1 MIPKSI
7 CIFRL
12 SAIGDTT
19 HVIPV
24 VKSLQNHFPNIE
36 ISWVIGAMEHKL
48 LAGLPGVNF
57 IVFHKST
64 GLKGMFDLRK
74 ILKGQ
79 CFDVLLHMQYSFR
92 ANVLAFFI
100 KAKRRIGFDKK
111 RSRELHGLVV
121 NERIAFKKNIHV
133 LDGFMQFADCL
144 GVKSPVYDWQI
155 PVSASDQKFAENLI
169 DSQKPTVVISPCSSQ
184 LMRNWKISRYAKITD
199 YLVEKYQAQVILTGS
214 PAKAELETVAQIE
227 AVCEHPVL
235 NIAGKDTLKQLLCL
249 FQQADLVISPDSGPL
264 HMAGSVNTPV
274 IGLAA
279 ATNCKRS
286 GSYQFPQLTVN
297 CYPEACVKF
306 HGQTEEQLKWGA
318 KNELPGAMDLVTVE
332 AVIKKIELA
341 NKLYKWSDA
350 TKHK

>member
-1 MIPKSI
+1 MRPKSI

-24 VKSLQNHFPNIE
+24 VKSLQNHFPDIK
-36 ISWVIGAMEHKL
+36 ISWIIGVMEYKL

-64 GLKGMFDLRK
+64 GLKGILDLRK
-74 ILKGQ
+74 KLKGQ

-92 ANVLAFFI
+92 ANILAFFV

-111 RSRELHGLVV
+111 RSKELHALVV

-133 LDGFMQFADCL
+133 LDGFMQFADYL
-144 GVKSPVYDWQI
+144 GVKNPVYDWQI
-155 PVSASDQKFAENLI
+155 PVSEIDQQFAKKLI
-169 DSQKPTVVISPCSSQ
+169 DPKRPTVVISPCSSQ
-184 LMRNWKISRYAKITD
+184 TMRNWKISRYAEIAD
-199 YLVEKYQAQVILTGS
+199 YLVKKYQAQIILTGS
-214 PAKAELETVAQIE
+214 PAKTEMAVVAQIE
-227 AVCEHPVL
+227 QACEHPVL
-235 NIAGKDTLKQLLCL
+235 NVAGKDTLKQLLCL

-264 HMAGSVNTPV
+264 HMAGSVNTPI

-297 CYPEACVKF
+297 CYPEACEKF
-306 HGQTEEQLKWGA
+306 HNQTEEQLKWGT
-318 KNELPGAMDLVTVE
+318 KNEVPGAMDLITVE

-341 NKLYKWSDA
+341 NELYQWSDT